1 MENLDEEKLVALQS
15 ELSTL
20 RRSNAGLRSVNVHR
34 GQKIKELEAR
44 IAELHTS
51 IKELESLVDV
61 RHGEMEA
68 LRKSYALLAKDNL
81 RLEKELRAERQK
93 SIWEHIFGK

>member
-1 MENLDEEKLVALQS
+1 MENLENGKLVALQS
-15 ELSTL
+15 ELSAL
-20 RRSNAGLRSVNVHR
+20 RRSNAGLRSVNTHR

-51 IKELESLVDV
+51 IKELESQVDA
-61 RHGEMEA
+61 RRGEMEE

-81 RLEKELRAERQK
+81 RLTQELRSERQK
-93 SIWEHIFGK
+93 SIWQRIFGD

>member
-1 MENLDEEKLVALQS
+1 MENLDEEKMVALQS
-15 ELSTL
+15 ELTTL
-20 RRSNAGLRSVNVHR
+20 RRSNVLRGH
-34 GQKIKELEAR
+34 KIKELEAR
-44 IAELHTS
+44 IAELHTG

-61 RHGEMEA
+61 RHEEMDA